1 LTHLD
6 TSFLVDLLREVE
18 SQKTGPATSLLQEIE
33 DEELAISV
41 HVLCELYAGAELA
54 RAPAIERKRVEK
66 LCQGLTIAYPD
77 ASFPESYARILA
89 ALERAGQRIS
99 TMDLLIA
106 AAALRASAP
115 LITRNVRHFSR
126 VPGLEVQGY

>member
-1 LTHLD
+1 M
-6 TSFLVDLLREVE
+6 DLLREAWR
-18 SQKTGPATSLLQEIE
+18 KKAGPATSLLQEIE
-33 DEELAISV
+33 REELGISV

-54 RAPAIERKRVEK
+54 RAPALERKRVEQ
-66 LCQGLTIAYPD
+66 LCLGLTIAYPD
-77 ASFPESYARILA
+77 ASFPESYASILA

-106 AAALRASAP
+106 TAALRASAP

-126 VPGLEVQGY
+126 VPGLEVRGY